1 MNDMARQK
9 EEKDDLETYTQIAE
23 SRGTGSGDPTADDLA
38 TMDVTK
44 QVKGGPS
51 GEDRSDWDEPGVD
64 TGGGMDLDSNTP
76 SGGSWGDTTGLSSS
90 AGGPGAGDWVDGNS
104 GTNRGGKG

>member
-1 MNDMARQK
+1 MARQK
-9 EEKDDLETYTQIAE
+9 EDKDNLEEYTQVAE
-23 SRGTGSGDPTADDLA
+23 SRGTGTGDPAADDLA

-76 SGGSWGDTTGLSSS
+76 SGGSWGDTTGLSSD
-90 AGGPGAGDWVDGNS
+90 AAGPGAGDWVSNDS
-104 GTNRGGKG
+104 RPRRESDS